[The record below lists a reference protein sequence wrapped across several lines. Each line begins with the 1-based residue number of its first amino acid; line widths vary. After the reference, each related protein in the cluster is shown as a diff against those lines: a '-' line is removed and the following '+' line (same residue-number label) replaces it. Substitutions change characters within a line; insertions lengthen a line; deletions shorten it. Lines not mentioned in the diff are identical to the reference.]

1 MLCRVMNKGAWIST
15 AVCAVL
21 LSAGCGGSTSDTK
34 ATAAGP
40 APSTPRDQLVLGA
53 AEFPADTTPLTLPPD
68 KLRSS
73 VSDLGDAMANSTV
86 TPADC
91 KQPQVDL
98 AALSNDLIGNSAV
111 AAATTEDMTVYVE
124 FVANKLA
131 DTGTMAATNEKCA
144 ALTSASTVNGQHID
158 TVVKMERLPSPDALS
173 GVQTLAYRATSTS
186 TVSDTKPQTRTS
198 YQAWAT
204 LRGMTV
210 GVRAAALAGTP
221 DQAAFEK
228 LFTDAVQKVRTAQ

>member
-1 MLCRVMNKGAWIST
+1 MMTKGAWIST

-34 ATAAGP
+34 ATSADP
-40 APSTPRDQLVLGA
+40 APSTTRDQLVLSG
-53 AEFPADTTPLTLPPD
+53 AEFPADTKPLDLPPD
-68 KLRSS
+68 KLRTS
-73 VSDLGDAMANSTV
+73 VSDLGDAMAKSTV

-98 AALSNDLIGNSAV
+98 AALSNDLISNSSL

-124 FVANKLA
+124 FVANKVA
-131 DTGTMAATNEKCA
+131 DTRTMAAANEKCA

-158 TVVKMERLPSPDALS
+158 TVVKMEHLPTPDTLS
-173 GVQTLAYRATSTS
+173 GIDTLAYRATSTS
-186 TVSDTKPQTRTS
+186 TISDTTPRTRTS
-198 YQAWAT
+198 YQGWAT

-210 GVRAAALAGTP
+210 GVRAAALSGTP
-221 DQAAFEK
+221 DQATFEK
-228 LFTDAVQKVRTAQ
+228 LFTDAVEKVRTAK